1 MDAGRDVH
9 RVHDHRGRSH
19 VRPKA
24 RFRGSRGDPHDHP
37 GESLVAAVVR
47 DRDRGFRL
55 KRVCA
60 NDQLLA
66 DALVTETP
74 ERFRKQD
81 VALLSSSSSQIMAVH
96 GTDQHQIRVGVKA
109 VGQFLALMT
118 QVCLGCEPG
127 IRSLRPNLASKL
139 SGLRYEIMT
148 IFRAMARPSTGPPP
162 GAY

>member
-1 MDAGRDVH
+1 MAG
-9 RVHDHRGRSH
+9 
-19 VRPKA
+19 
-24 RFRGSRGDPHDHP
+24 
-37 GESLVAAVVR
+37 VVR

-109 VGQFLALMT
+109 VDQFLALMT
-118 QVCLGCEPG
+118 QV
-127 IRSLRPNLASKL
+127 
-139 SGLRYEIMT
+139 
-148 IFRAMARPSTGPPP
+148 
-162 GAY
+162 